1 MQEFIVLI
9 TMLLLI
15 AFLQKGVEFLLDK
28 YELVAYKS
36 LVQIACLVTCYLLL
50 GRYVYVHLL
59 EELLVFVGFTF

>member
-1 MQEFIVLI
+1 MQEFLVLI

-15 AFLQKGVEFLLDK
+15 AFLQKGVEFLLEK

-59 EELLVFVGFTF
+59 EELLVFVGFTL